1 MAQDA
6 LPDESPAPAR
16 SLAGRTLLITGA
28 TRGIGLAIARRA
40 AQDGANIALIGKTDR
55 PHRVLPGTIHT
66 AAEEIEAAG
75 GHALPLA
82 VDLRD
87 ADRVSE
93 AVERVVER
101 FGALDILV
109 NNASAI
115 QLTGTLDTAVKRF
128 DLMHQVNARGSFVAS
143 QASLPHLLD
152 SGHAHILT
160 LSPPLDLDPRWFG
173 PHVAYSM
180 AKFGM
185 SLLTLGLSEEFRGR
199 IGINALWPRTV
210 IDTAALRVLDFV
222 DRRRARHA
230 TIVADA
236 AHAILTRD
244 PRTAT
249 GRFFIDEEVLREEGV
264 TDFTPYAVDPSRE
277 LQLDLYVRAGS

>member
-1 MAQDA
+1 M
-6 LPDESPAPAR
+6 
-16 SLAGRTLLITGA
+16 ITGA

-128 DLMHQVNARGSFVAS
+128 DLMHQVNARGSFVAVANMGLES
-143 QASLPHLLD
+143 HVGLNPGTRFPMRLSFLIRPGGGGRGDGVLRAQVRTVVVWD
-152 SGHAHILT
+152 SGEKRTLESVGAH
-160 LSPPLDLDPRWFG
+160 
-173 PHVAYSM
+173 
-180 AKFGM
+180 
-185 SLLTLGLSEEFRGR
+185 
-199 IGINALWPRTV
+199 
-210 IDTAALRVLDFV
+210 VL
-222 DRRRARHA
+222 
-230 TIVADA
+230 
-236 AHAILTRD
+236 
-244 PRTAT
+244 
-249 GRFFIDEEVLREEGV
+249 E
-264 TDFTPYAVDPSRE
+264 
-277 LQLDLYVRAGS
+277 RAGVSASRAASTSSRAG